1 MKKVYIAPLMEMEEI
16 NTVTIIAASTLN
28 PDAPAPS
35 VTVKDDEWHS
45 EFSTKANGTSWL
57 NIWD

>member
-1 MKKVYIAPLMEMEEI
+1 MEMEEI

-28 PDAPAPS
+28 PDAPS

-45 EFSTKANGTSWL
+45 EFSTKDSGTSWST
-57 NIWD
+57 IWD

>member
-28 PDAPAPS
+28 PDAPS
-35 VTVKDDEWHS
+35 VTVKDDEWHG
-45 EFSTKANGTSWL
+45 EFRTKDSGTSWS
-57 NIWD
+57 NIWE